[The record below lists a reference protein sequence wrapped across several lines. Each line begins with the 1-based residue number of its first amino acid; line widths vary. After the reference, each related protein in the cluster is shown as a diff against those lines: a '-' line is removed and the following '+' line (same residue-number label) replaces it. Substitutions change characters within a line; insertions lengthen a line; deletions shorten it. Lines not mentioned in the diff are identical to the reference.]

1 MTAPDVVL
9 EGPLYTRGFQCFK
22 LNGNQ
27 TENDRYICKKK
38 LFTFCK
44 MFENVQFFSH
54 LHLKY
59 GKSDPMT
66 QTVFFLKNITMGIKK
81 RRILC

>member
-1 MTAPDVVL
+1 MGIKRRMIDIV
-9 EGPLYTRGFQCFK
+9 
-22 LNGNQ
+22 
-27 TENDRYICKKK
+27 KKIT
-38 LFTFCK
+38 FYFCK

-59 GKSDPMT
+59 AKSAIMT
-66 QTVFFLKNITMGIKK
+66 QKKSFLKNTNVGIKK

>member
-1 MTAPDVVL
+1 MGIKRRMIDI
-9 EGPLYTRGFQCFK
+9 G
-22 LNGNQ
+22 
-27 TENDRYICKKK
+27 KKK

-54 LHLKY
+54 LPLKY
-59 GKSDPMT
+59 AKSADMT
-66 QTVFFLKNITMGIKK
+66 QKKFFLKNINMGFKK